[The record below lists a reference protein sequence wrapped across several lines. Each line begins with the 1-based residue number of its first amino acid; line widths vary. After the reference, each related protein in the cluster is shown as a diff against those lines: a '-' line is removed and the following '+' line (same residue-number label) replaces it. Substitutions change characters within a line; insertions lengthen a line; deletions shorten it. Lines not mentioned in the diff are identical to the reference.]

1 MHTVNQRR
9 SALNGHD
16 PLAGGAIRGW
26 SIMQFYA
33 TGASAARQRTACAIV
48 GIHERAAVSGPARD
62 LDRASGGAIS
72 RVLKRGDFSGKSG
85 DALPIVGT
93 RGGPAERLLLVG
105 LGARKGYNR
114 KAYRRAVVAAT
125 QWLAKSGAANAV
137 LYLPRE
143 PIPGLDAYYAARLAV
158 ESVAATLYRIPD
170 LKSGRKPP
178 RPKLARLGI
187 GVRTADLAAARR
199 GIGDGRGIATGMALT
214 RDLANLPA
222 NVCTPAYLAGAA
234 RRLAGEHRKVRAR
247 VLDERAIRR
256 LRMGSF
262 LSVTR
267 GSDEPARLIVLEYRG
282 TRASMAP
289 VALVGKG
296 ITFDSGG
303 ISLKQPPAMDEM
315 KFDMTG
321 AASVFGTIK
330 ALATIGAAVNVVGIV
345 PTCENMPSGRATKPG
360 DIVTSMSGKTIE
372 VLNTD
377 AEGRLILCDGISY
390 ARRFKPRA
398 VVDIATLT
406 GACVIAL
413 GAHYC
418 GLFSPDDRLAASLAA
433 AGERSDD
440 RAWRMPIAEEYSELL
455 KSNFADLANVAGR
468 EAGAITAACF
478 LWKFTEGL
486 RWAHLD
492 IAGTAYLTGS
502 QKGSTGRPVPLLVDW
517 LLRGD

>member
-1 MHTVNQRR
+1 
-9 SALNGHD
+9 
-16 PLAGGAIRGW
+16 
-26 SIMQFYA
+26 MQFYA
-33 TGASAARQRTACAIV
+33 TGATAARQKTACAIV
-48 GIHERAAVSGPARD
+48 GIHENAAMTAPARE
-62 LDRASGGAIS
+62 LDRAAGGAIG
-72 RVLKRGDFSGKSG
+72 RVLRRGDFGGKAG
-85 DALPIVGT
+85 EVLPIMHA
-93 RGGPAERLLLVG
+93 RGPAERVLLVG

-114 KAYRRAVVAAT
+114 KIYRRAVAAAT
-125 QWLAKSGAANAV
+125 QWLAKGGATDAISYLAV
-137 LYLPRE
+137 E
-143 PIPGLDAYYAARLAV
+143 AVPGLEPYYAARQAV
-158 ESVAATLYRIPD
+158 ESVESSLYRIPD
-170 LKSGRKPP
+170 LKTGRQPP
-178 RPKLARLGI
+178 RPKLARFGI
-187 GVRTADLAAARR
+187 AVAKADLESARR
-199 GIGDGRGIATGMALT
+199 GVRDGRGIAAGMALT

-222 NVCTPAYLAGAA
+222 NVCTPTHLASRA
-234 RRLAGEHRKVRAR
+234 RQLAREHKSIRAR
-247 VLDERAIRR
+247 VLDVRAIRR
-256 LRMGSF
+256 LKMGSF

-267 GSDEPARLIVLEYRG
+267 GSDEPPRLIVLEYRG
-282 TRASMAP
+282 GRRGAAP

-296 ITFDSGG
+296 ITFDTGG
-303 ISLKQPPAMDEM
+303 ISLKQPPGMDEM

-321 AASVFGTIK
+321 AASVFGAVK

-360 DIVTSMSGKTIE
+360 DIVRSMSGKTIE

-418 GLFSPDDRLAASLAA
+418 GLFSPDEKLAGALSA
-433 AGERSDD
+433 AGERADD
-440 RAWRMPIAEEYSELL
+440 RAWRMPVAEEYSELL
-455 KSNFADLANVAGR
+455 KSNFADMANVAGR

-517 LLRGD
+517 LLHKD